1 MSHSESPYGGLFA
14 PIEPLALSDTFYTW
28 WQTTNML
35 SEALNPLAL
44 YDVEAGAG
52 MKITR
57 IEDNHVAVLS
67 LELGSGLRFDT
78 GVTVCLDIRNL
89 QIAAKPDAADYF
101 VFETWDGTNTTPSVI
116 DSETLFK
123 VAATDILPEVVAGD
137 HDFTGGTSSIIT
149 ISSDDFAVTSPA
161 VTFLC
166 DDILL
171 GNGVGTD
178 ITLVTRSSIDSTGFR
193 IPTLDED
200 PVWAFKGDLLA
211 WYSNQNIGIA
221 KDNAFVTDSIGG
233 TAVFNFSTKT
243 ASQMTVDLNFLVG
256 SRTGEITGTD
266 SYGPSF
272 TIRGNSGVA
281 RMDHVYRGA
290 DEVEHVLYFANYSVA
305 ENYTLFQIDGRI
317 FIRDIE
323 DSTQFL
329 TTSNY
334 TAHKVPITTTQ
345 GVLDHKFTNRFVTD
359 KFHASLDTGHLV
371 RLEFQ
376 NHTNTTEDIF
386 LDFAQADTEENSK
399 VFGIV
404 EGFLSGNTQIVIA
417 LTGVF
422 DVDPAN
428 IEDLLSGEIHY
439 LSQTNPGET
448 TNIKPTS
455 GIVKEVF
462 VGISSIKAVMTAAAS
477 NEVPNFANVAITG
490 GDTVTADFS
499 GDTLT
504 LTSGVNITIEKT
516 TNNEI
521 MISAGTLAEA
531 DYWSTIQTDGASLT
545 TTLAGDTLDVLG
557 GAGITTSVS
566 SGNLVITADNS
577 YSAVFIQGMNTDELD
592 YNVSA
597 NTPGDTLTFQS
608 GIGIEIT
615 SDTDNRILF
624 TATGTSVPG
633 PDSVTNDILAN
644 MSPYSVKGAQSNGN
658 PTDIVWTGETLLNFP
673 SSYTVTGSAGSR
685 VFTNTSTSV
694 AHTAITNVSWNGTVY
709 DGTPEDISGYLIG
722 RVTATGGSISPLKAI
737 GRDELRVLLGAS
749 ETGFLEENGNAY
761 AEWYTFINDG
771 VGEFVTADIV
781 NTDTS
786 PNKGGSLV
794 FLAGNNVTLT
804 SIPVELDGAPLGDGI
819 IISSTADN
827 AFHTVCNATTGETFS
842 TGDTL
847 GIIEFVEN
855 SVIGLDF
862 GTSTG
867 IEIYVKENSITNA
880 MLLSMPVNTVK
891 IGNDNTDTGFDVLD
905 LVIGENQFLG
915 RLSGEELRSLNA
927 AEGRQLLGLSSN
939 TFFKTFTFAG
949 SGSNTHLASTSETM
963 TFVTGTGISFTSSAN
978 NSITISATGSTGP
991 GVSMSLGLPDN
1002 AGQVYSSINKISM
1015 AHVEHTS
1022 GSLGSANIDIIDISQ
1037 ANTTQPSVKFDMSLM
1052 PINTVKVAVG
1062 SQTTRNLGTGQ
1073 DTSYTGHIAG
1083 NLTIEANQVLGRKT
1097 ADGLVSLSAEEA
1109 FRLGGGVYVNAITA
1123 GSGSITM
1130 STTAGT
1136 PINFL
1141 GSGGTTVSASGT
1153 NITITS
1159 SSTAGGLLIEEA
1171 TPTIKS
1177 DAKLNLNKTVI
1188 QTSSSV
1194 SGQTL
1199 VQEVLELKHQSSN
1212 TTTSAYKFVLDAS
1225 STTATGGVNAGP
1237 SISVASASGTNTS
1250 GTQLTN
1256 ANNQRSLRLFGA
1268 ANGGVEISR
1277 LISSA
1282 LVPATSLIIGS
1293 NCTTD
1298 PGSAIRHIVLDSG
1311 HASEVIIG
1319 QYVHNIGTGTP
1330 TNTGNSTKN
1339 LVFVANS
1346 IPTSVGSKDIRTR
1359 FYNNTALIGDVIFR
1373 SVGTN
1378 IGIIST
1384 NNGNLI
1390 LAANQL
1396 NPSDFEIPT
1405 NSPGKVQFNSEIL
1418 MDNRA
1423 IGATN
1428 NEVVIK
1434 STVDSF
1440 VGGLKLE
1447 GLTRAA
1453 WHKVK
1458 TFSSG
1463 ADDDFADRIM
1473 DELPIEN
1480 AAYKYILFLD
1490 RGVCQDNGDDTTPPR
1505 DVIMMEFNVMT
1516 SSGVAGTRFNTL
1528 SITDALGPK
1537 EYSYSNGFPVPQVG
1551 SMAAINEIA
1560 PIVLITPFN
1569 SDCGLQGRCD
1579 GEIIPDIFIPQ
1590 AQTCLSNRNNFE
1602 FDPNLVYVYLSC
1614 DVAGSG
1620 PVVGTLYRMSMNSAS

>member
-428 IEDLLSGEIHY
+428 IVDLLSGEIHY

-566 SGNLVITADNS
+566 GGNLVITADNS

-658 PTDIVWTGETLLNFP
+658 PTDIVWTAGETLLNFP
-673 SSYTVTGSAGSR
+673 DSYTVSGSAGSR
-685 VFTNTSTSV
+685 VFTNPSTLV

-905 LVIGENQFLG
+905 LEIGENEFLG
-915 RLSGEELRSLNA
+915 RLSEGELKSLTA

-949 SGSNTHLASTSETM
+949 APNHTHLASNSETM
-963 TFVTGTGISFTSSAN
+963 SFLAGTGISFTSSAN
-978 NSITISATGSTGP
+978 NTITIVATGSTSP
-991 GVSMSLGLPDN
+991 GGSMSLGLTDI
-1002 AGQVYSSINKISM
+1002 GQVYNSISKISM
-1015 AHVEHTS
+1015 GRVEHTS
-1022 GSLGSANIDIIDISQ
+1022 GVLGSANIDIIDISS
-1037 ANTTQPSVKFDMSLM
+1037 AGTAQPSVEFDMSLM

-1062 SQTTRNLGTGQ
+1062 TETTRNLGTGQ
-1073 DTSYTGHIAG
+1073 STSYNGHIAG
-1083 NLTIEANQVLGRKT
+1083 NLPIEANQVLGRRT

-1109 FRLGGGVYVNAITA
+1109 FRLGGGRYVNAITA
-1123 GSGSITM
+1123 GSGSTITM
-1130 STTAGT
+1130 DTAAGT
-1136 PINFL
+1136 GITFL

-1153 NITITS
+1153 TITITS

-1188 QTSSSV
+1188 QTPSSALN
-1194 SGQTL
+1194 QTL
-1199 VQEVLELKHQSSN
+1199 VQEVLELKHQTVN
-1212 TTTSAYKFVLDAS
+1212 GTTTGYKFVLDAS
-1225 STTATGGVNAGP
+1225 STSAGVNLGP
-1237 SISVASASGTNTS
+1237 SISVGLV
-1250 GTQLTN
+1250 GF

-1282 LVPATSLIIGS
+1282 SNTATPLIIGS
-1293 NCTTD
+1293 NCTVAT
-1298 PGSAIRHIVLDSG
+1298 GSANIRHIVLDSG

-1319 QYVHNIGTGTP
+1319 QYIHNIGTGTP
-1330 TNTGNSTKN
+1330 TNTGDSNKN

-1346 IPTSVGSKDIRTR
+1346 LSNETTGSRDIRTR
-1359 FYNNTALIGDVIFR
+1359 FYRNTTLIGDVIFR
-1373 SVGTN
+1373 GVGTN

-1384 NNGNLI
+1384 NTGGNLI
-1390 LAANQL
+1390 LAANQSV
-1396 NPSDFEIPT
+1396 PSDFVIPT
-1405 NSPGKVQFNSEIL
+1405 DSPGKVQFNSEIL
-1418 MDNRA
+1418 MNGKA

-1447 GLTRAA
+1447 GLNRAA

>member
-1 MSHSESPYGGLFA
+1 MSLFS

-57 IEDNHVAVLS
+57 IDDNHVAVLS

-439 LSQTNPGET
+439 LSQTIPGKT

-658 PTDIVWTGETLLNFP
+658 PSDIVWTGETLLNFP

-915 RLSGEELRSLNA
+915 RLSGEELKSLTA

-1022 GSLGSANIDIIDISQ
+1022 GTLGSANIDIIDTST

-1062 SQTTRNLGTGQ
+1062 DPTTRNLGTGPN
-1073 DTSYTGHIAG
+1073 TSYNGHIAG
-1083 NLTIEANQVLGRKT
+1083 NLPISQNHVLGRRT

-1136 PINFL
+1136 GITFV

-1153 NITITS
+1153 TITINS
-1159 SSTAGGLLIEEA
+1159 SSTAGGLLIEETA
-1171 TPTIKS
+1171 PTIKS

-1188 QTSSSV
+1188 QTPSF
-1194 SGQTL
+1194 SGSNTL
-1199 VQEVLELKHQSSN
+1199 VQDVLELKHQSPN
-1212 TTTSAYKFVLDAS
+1212 NATTGYKFVLDAS

-1237 SISVASASGTNTS
+1237 SISVGLVGT
-1250 GTQLTN
+1250 

-1282 LVPATSLIIGS
+1282 SNTATPLIIGS
-1293 NCTTD
+1293 NCVTD
-1298 PGSAIRHIVLDSG
+1298 TGSNIRHIVLDSG
-1311 HASEVIIG
+1311 HTSEVIIG
-1319 QYVHNIGTGTP
+1319 QYVHNIGSSGGP
-1330 TNTGNSTKN
+1330 LNTGNSNKN

-1346 IPTSVGSKDIRTR
+1346 IPASAGSKDIRTR
-1359 FYNNTALIGDVIFR
+1359 FYNDTTLIGDVIFR
-1373 SVGTN
+1373 GVGTN

-1384 NNGNLI
+1384 NTGGNLI
-1390 LAANQL
+1390 LAANQSV
-1396 NPSDFEIPT
+1396 PSDFVIPT
-1405 NSPGKVQFNSEIL
+1405 DSPGKVQFNSEIL

-1447 GLTRAA
+1447 GLNRAA

-1458 TFSSG
+1458 SINMPVTSEG
-1463 ADDDFADRIM
+1463 IDEDDRIL
-1473 DELPIEN
+1473 DIIPQQN
-1480 AAYKYILFLD
+1480 GAYKYILFLNGGMCVAD
-1490 RGVCQDNGDDTTPPR
+1490 GDNSAPL
-1505 DVIMMEFNVMT
+1505 DVIMLEFNVVT
-1516 SSGVAGTRFNTL
+1516 SSIDAPSGLGTFNSL
-1528 SITDALGPK
+1528 SVSNSVGPK
-1537 EYSYSNGFPVPQVG
+1537 MYDT
-1551 SMAAINEIA
+1551 SMAAQNEVN
-1560 PIVLITPFN
+1560 PIVAISPINTT
-1569 SDCGLQGRCD
+1569 CG
-1579 GEIIPDIFIPQ
+1579 DIFAGGSCSGVGPDLTLGNVNCRT
-1590 AQTCLSNRNNFE
+1590 ALAAAVNAATAGNN
-1602 FDPNLVYVYLSC
+1602 VVVYLPC
-1614 DVAGSG
+1614 GIAKG
-1620 PVVGTLYRMSMNSAS
+1620 VVGTLYRMSMNSAS

>member
-1 MSHSESPYGGLFA
+1 MSLFS

-57 IEDNHVAVLS
+57 IDDNHVAVLS

-439 LSQTNPGET
+439 LSQTIPGKT

-658 PTDIVWTGETLLNFP
+658 PSDIVWTGETLLNFP

-905 LVIGENQFLG
+905 LEIGENEFLG
-915 RLSGEELRSLNA
+915 RLSEGELKSLTA
-927 AEGRQLLGLSSN
+927 AEGLELLGLSSN

-949 SGSNTHLASTSETM
+949 APNHTHLASNSETM
-963 TFVTGTGISFTSSAN
+963 SFLAGTGISFTSSAN
-978 NSITISATGSTGP
+978 NTITIVATGSTSP
-991 GVSMSLGLPDN
+991 GGSMSLGLTDI
-1002 AGQVYSSINKISM
+1002 GQVYNSISKISM
-1015 AHVEHTS
+1015 GRVEHTS
-1022 GSLGSANIDIIDISQ
+1022 GVLGWPNIDIIDISS
-1037 ANTTQPSVKFDMSLM
+1037 AGTAQPSVEFDMSLM

-1062 SQTTRNLGTGQ
+1062 DPTTRNLGTGPN
-1073 DTSYTGHIAG
+1073 TSYNGHIAG
-1083 NLTIEANQVLGRKT
+1083 NLPISQNHVLGRRT

-1136 PINFL
+1136 GITFV

-1153 NITITS
+1153 TITINS
-1159 SSTAGGLLIEEA
+1159 SSTAGGLLIEETA
-1171 TPTIKS
+1171 PTIKS

-1188 QTSSSV
+1188 QTPSF
-1194 SGQTL
+1194 SGSNTL
-1199 VQEVLELKHQSSN
+1199 VQDVLELKHQSPN
-1212 TTTSAYKFVLDAS
+1212 NATTGYKFVLDAS

-1237 SISVASASGTNTS
+1237 SISVGLVGT
-1250 GTQLTN
+1250 

-1282 LVPATSLIIGS
+1282 SNTATPLIIGS
-1293 NCTTD
+1293 NCVTD
-1298 PGSAIRHIVLDSG
+1298 TGSNIRHIVLDSG
-1311 HASEVIIG
+1311 HTSEVIIG
-1319 QYVHNIGTGTP
+1319 QYVHNIGSSGGP
-1330 TNTGNSTKN
+1330 LNTGNSNKN

-1346 IPTSVGSKDIRTR
+1346 IPASAGSKDIRTR
-1359 FYNNTALIGDVIFR
+1359 FYNDTTLIGDVIFR
-1373 SVGTN
+1373 GVGTN

-1384 NNGNLI
+1384 NTGGNLI
-1390 LAANQL
+1390 LAANQSV
-1396 NPSDFEIPT
+1396 PSDFVIPT
-1405 NSPGKVQFNSEIL
+1405 DSPGKVQFNSEIL

-1447 GLTRAA
+1447 GLNRAA

-1458 TFSSG
+1458 SINMPVTSEG
-1463 ADDDFADRIM
+1463 TDEDDRIL
-1473 DELPIEN
+1473 DIIPQAN
-1480 AAYKYILFLD
+1480 GAYKYILFLD
-1490 RGVCQDNGDDTTPPR
+1490 GGLVSPPNGSPAPL
-1505 DVIMMEFNVMT
+1505 DVIMLEFNVVT
-1516 SSGVAGTRFNTL
+1516 SAPHDDNGTFNSL
-1528 SITDALGPK
+1528 SVSNSVGPK
-1537 EYSYSNGFPVPQVG
+1537 MYDG
-1551 SMAAINEIA
+1551 SMAFKNEVS
-1560 PIVLITPFN
+1560 PIVAISPINTTCGDSGFGDGSCSGVGPDFTLGHV
-1569 SDCGLQGRCD
+1569 DCRTALTAAVNTATAG
-1579 GEIIPDIFIPQ
+1579 
-1590 AQTCLSNRNNFE
+1590 NN
-1602 FDPNLVYVYLSC
+1602 VVVYLPC
-1614 DVAGSG
+1614 GIAKG
-1620 PVVGTLYRMSMNSAS
+1620 VVGTLYRMSMNSAT